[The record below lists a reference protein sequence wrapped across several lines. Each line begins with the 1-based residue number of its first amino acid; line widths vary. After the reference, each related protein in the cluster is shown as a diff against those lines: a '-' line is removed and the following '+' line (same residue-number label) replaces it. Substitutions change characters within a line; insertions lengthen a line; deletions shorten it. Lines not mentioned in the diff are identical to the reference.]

1 MSSIPQTTDNGNSVS
16 DFATK
21 FMKRFHIGRL
31 LFRCNAGKEKGIP
44 AMDIFRYLFCMMF
57 SDRSIYMQMKTGI
70 FEGTFSKNTI
80 YRFLNDVRINWQR
93 FTTLLSADIIC
104 RFMKP
109 LTDEKRKDV
118 FIVDDSLFD
127 RSRSKKVELL
137 ARVFDHC
144 SMKYRSGFRMLTLGW
159 SDGNSFV
166 PVNHCLLSAAEDKNL
181 LCAGKHYDGRSLA
194 GRRRLQSRRKAT
206 DVMVELIHSAQ
217 RAGISAKYVLF
228 DSWFSAPK
236 TILAL
241 KNQEH
246 LDTIAMMKKSKTK
259 YICEGQKLNVKEIYS
274 RNKKRRGRSRYL
286 LSVLVEIEKDGESIP
301 AKLVYVRN
309 KSRRK
314 DWLVLISTDT
324 QLSEEEIIRI
334 YGKRWDIEVFFKACK
349 SYLNLVKEYRG
360 ISYDAMNAHVAI
372 VFSRYMML
380 SVAQR
385 ENEDDRTIC
394 ELCFCLLDEMEDIT
408 FSRSMCIIIEAL
420 VDAVME
426 HFHITEAQLEEFTSS
441 FIHRLPKY
449 MQEALERQETAAL
462 KYFVG

>member
-21 FMKRFHIGRL
+21 FMQRFHLGKL
-31 LFRCNAGKEKGIP
+31 LFKCNAGKEKGIP
-44 AMDIFRYLFCMMF
+44 VMDVFRFLFCMMF
-57 SDRSIYMQMKTGI
+57 SDRSFYMQMKTGT
-70 FEGTFSKNTI
+70 FREGFSKNTI
-80 YRFLNDVRINWQR
+80 YRFLNNARTNWQR
-93 FTTLLSADIIC
+93 FTTLLSADIING
-104 RFMKP
+104 FMKP

-127 RSRSKKVELL
+127 RSRSKKTELL

-144 SMKYRSGFRMLTLGW
+144 SMKYRAGFRMLTLGW

-181 LCAGKHYDGRSLA
+181 LCEGNACDGRSLA
-194 GRRRLQSRRKAT
+194 GRRRLQARRKAT
-206 DVMVELIHSAQ
+206 DVMVELIHSA
-217 RAGISAKYVLF
+217 RCAGITARYVLF

-236 TILAL
+236 TMIAL

-246 LDTIAMMKKSKTK
+246 LDTIAMVKKSKTK
-259 YICEGQKLNVKEIYS
+259 YLYNGEKLNVKEIYS

-286 LSVLVEIEKDGESIP
+286 LSVPVTVEKDGESIP
-301 AKLVYVRN
+301 AKFVYVRN
-309 KSRRK
+309 KSKRK
-314 DWLVLISTDT
+314 DWLVIVSTDT
-324 QLSEEEIIRI
+324 GLSEEEIIRV

-385 ENEDDRTIC
+385 ENEDDKTIC

-408 FSRSMCIIIEAL
+408 FSRSMCIIIDTL
-420 VDAVME
+420 MDAVME
-426 HFHITEAQLEEFTSS
+426 YFHITEAQLEEFTAS
-441 FIHRLPKY
+441 FIQRLPQY
-449 MQEALERQETAAL
+449 MQEALERKEIAA
-462 KYFVG
+462 

>member
-1 MSSIPQTTDNGNSVS
+1 MSSIPQTTDNGNSVF

-21 FMKRFHIGRL
+21 FMQRFHLGKL
-31 LFRCNAGKEKGIP
+31 LFKCNAGKEKGIP
-44 AMDIFRYLFCMMF
+44 VMDVFRFLFCMMF
-57 SDRSIYMQMKTGI
+57 SDRSFYMQMKTGT
-70 FEGTFSKNTI
+70 FREGFSKNTI
-80 YRFLNDVRINWQR
+80 YRFLNNARTNWQR
-93 FTTLLSADIIC
+93 FTTLLSADIING
-104 RFMKP
+104 FMKP

-127 RSRSKKVELL
+127 RSRSKKTELL

-144 SMKYRSGFRMLTLGW
+144 SMKYRAGFRMLTLGW

-181 LCAGKHYDGRSLA
+181 LCEGNACDGRSLA
-194 GRRRLQSRRKAT
+194 GRRRLQARRKAT
-206 DVMVELIHSAQ
+206 DVMVELIHSA
-217 RAGISAKYVLF
+217 RCAGITARYVLF

-236 TILAL
+236 TMIAL

-246 LDTIAMMKKSKTK
+246 LDTIAMVRKSKTK
-259 YICEGQKLNVKEIYS
+259 YLYNGEKLNVKEIYS

-286 LSVLVEIEKDGESIP
+286 LSVPVTVEKDGESIQ
-301 AKLVYVRN
+301 AKFVYVRN
-309 KSRRK
+309 KSKRK
-314 DWLVLISTDT
+314 DWLVIVSTDT
-324 QLSEEEIIRI
+324 GLSEEEIIRV

-385 ENEDDRTIC
+385 ENEDDKTIC

-408 FSRSMCIIIEAL
+408 FSRSMCIIIDTL
-420 VDAVME
+420 MDAVME
-426 HFHITEAQLEEFTSS
+426 YFHITEAQLEEFTAS
-441 FIHRLPKY
+441 FIQRLPQY
-449 MQEALERQETAAL
+449 MQEALERKEIAA
-462 KYFVG
+462 

>member
-1 MSSIPQTTDNGNSVS
+1 MSSIPQMTDNGNSVS

-21 FMKRFHIGRL
+21 FMKRFHLGRL
-31 LFRCNAGKEKGIP
+31 LFKCNAGKEKGVP
-44 AMDIFRYLFCMMF
+44 VMDIFRYLFCMMF
-57 SDRSIYMQMKTGI
+57 SDRSIYMQMKTGTYK
-70 FEGTFSKNTI
+70 ESFSKNTI
-80 YRFLNDVRINWQR
+80 YRFLNNARTNWQR
-93 FTTLLSADIIC
+93 FTTLLSAGIISS
-104 RFMKP
+104 FMKP

-166 PVNHCLLSAAEDKNL
+166 PVSYSLLSAAEGRNL
-181 LCAGKHYDGRSLA
+181 LCNAGCYDGRSLA
-194 GRRRLQSRRKAT
+194 GRRRRQSRRKAT

-217 RAGISAKYVLF
+217 CAGITARYVLF

-236 TILAL
+236 TIMAL
-241 KNQEH
+241 KEQEH
-246 LDTIAMMKKSKTK
+246 LDTIAMLKKSRAK
-259 YICEGQKLNVKEIYS
+259 YTCQGERLNVKEIYS
-274 RNKKRRGRSRYL
+274 RNKKRRGCSRYL
-286 LSVLVEIEKDGESIP
+286 LSVPVDVEKDGESIP

-309 KSRRK
+309 KGNRK
-314 DWLVLISTDT
+314 DYLVLISTDT

-349 SYLNLVKEYRG
+349 SCLNLVKEYRG
-360 ISYDAMNAHVAI
+360 ISYDAMIAHVAI

-408 FSRSMCIIIEAL
+408 FSHAMCIVIDAL
-420 VDAVME
+420 TDAVME
-426 HFHITEAQLEEFTSS
+426 YFHITETQLEEFTSS
-441 FIHRLPKY
+441 FVHRLPQY
-449 MQEALERQETAAL
+449 MQEALGRKETAA
-462 KYFVG
+462 

>member
-1 MSSIPQTTDNGNSVS
+1 MSSIPQITDNGNNVS

-21 FMKRFHIGRL
+21 FMKRFHLGRL
-31 LFRCNAGKEKGIP
+31 LFKCNAGKEKGVP
-44 AMDIFRYLFCMMF
+44 VMDIFRYLFCMMF
-57 SDRSIYMQMKTGI
+57 SDRSIYMQMKTGS
-70 FEGTFSKNTI
+70 FEGNFSKNTI
-80 YRFLNDVRINWQR
+80 YRFLNDARTNWQR
-93 FTTLLSADIIC
+93 FTTLLSASIIC
-104 RFMKP
+104 CFMKP

-166 PVNHCLLSAAEDKNL
+166 PINYSLLSAAEDKNL
-181 LCAGKHYDGRSLA
+181 ICGGRHYDARSLT
-194 GRRRLQSRRKAT
+194 GKRRRQSRRKAT

-217 RAGISAKYVLF
+217 CAGITAKYVLF

-236 TILAL
+236 TILTL
-241 KNQEH
+241 KTQEQ

-259 YICEGQKLNVKEIYS
+259 YFYQGEKLNVKEIYNH
-274 RNKKRRGRSRYL
+274 NKKRRGCSRYL
-286 LSVLVEIEKDGESIP
+286 LSVSVDIEKDGAAIP

-309 KSRRK
+309 KSKRK
-314 DWLVLISTDT
+314 DWLVLVSTDT

-394 ELCFCLLDEMEDIT
+394 ELCYCLLDEMEDIT

-420 VDAVME
+420 ME
-426 HFHITEAQLEEFTSS
+426 SIMEYFHITEAQLEEFTSS
-441 FIHRLPKY
+441 FVHRLPQY
-449 MQEALERQETAAL
+449 MQEALERRESAA
-462 KYFVG
+462 

>member
-1 MSSIPQTTDNGNSVS
+1 MSSIPHTTDNGNSVS

-21 FMKRFHIGRL
+21 FMKRFHLGKL
-31 LFRCNAGKEKGIP
+31 LFKCNAGKEKGIP
-44 AMDIFRYLFCMMF
+44 VMDIFRFLFCMMF
-57 SDRSIYMQMKTGI
+57 SDRSFYMQMKTGT
-70 FEGTFSKNTI
+70 FGERFSKNTI
-80 YRFLNDVRINWQR
+80 YRFLNNARTNWQR
-93 FTTLLSADIIC
+93 FTTLLSADIING
-104 RFMKP
+104 FMKP

-127 RSRSKKVELL
+127 RSRSKKTELL

-144 SMKYRSGFRMLTLGW
+144 SMKYRAGFRMLTLGW

-181 LCAGKHYDGRSLA
+181 LCEGNACDGRSLA
-194 GRRRLQSRRKAT
+194 GRRRLQARRKAT
-206 DVMVELIHSAQ
+206 DVMVELIHSA
-217 RAGISAKYVLF
+217 RCAGITARYVLF

-236 TILAL
+236 TMIAL

-246 LDTIAMMKKSKTK
+246 LDTIAMVKKSKTK
-259 YICEGQKLNVKEIYS
+259 YLYNSEKLNVKEIYS

-286 LSVLVEIEKDGESIP
+286 LSVFVDVGKDGESIP
-301 AKLVYVRN
+301 ARLVYVRN
-309 KSRRK
+309 KGNRK

-408 FSRSMCIIIEAL
+408 FSRAMCIILDAL
-420 VDAVME
+420 MDAVME
-426 HFHITEAQLEEFTSS
+426 YFHITEAQLEEFTSS
-441 FIHRLPKY
+441 FIHRLPQY
-449 MQEALERQETAAL
+449 MQEALGRGNLLHDSILWA
-462 KYFVG
+462 

>member
-1 MSSIPQTTDNGNSVS
+1 MSSIPQTTDNGNSVF

-21 FMKRFHIGRL
+21 FMQRFHLGKL
-31 LFRCNAGKEKGIP
+31 LFKCNAGKEKGIP
-44 AMDIFRYLFCMMF
+44 VMDVFRFLFCMMF
-57 SDRSIYMQMKTGI
+57 SDRSFYMQMKTGT
-70 FEGTFSKNTI
+70 FREGFSKNTI
-80 YRFLNDVRINWQR
+80 YRFLNNARTNWQR
-93 FTTLLSADIIC
+93 FTTLLSADIING
-104 RFMKP
+104 FMKP

-127 RSRSKKVELL
+127 RSRSKKTELL

-144 SMKYRSGFRMLTLGW
+144 SMKYRAGFRMLTLGW

-181 LCAGKHYDGRSLA
+181 LCEGNACDGRSLA
-194 GRRRLQSRRKAT
+194 GRRRLQARRKAT
-206 DVMVELIHSAQ
+206 DVMVELIHSA
-217 RAGISAKYVLF
+217 RCAGITARYVLF

-236 TILAL
+236 TMIAL

-246 LDTIAMMKKSKTK
+246 LDTIAMVKKSKTK
-259 YICEGQKLNVKEIYS
+259 YLYNGEKLNVKEIYN

-286 LSVLVEIEKDGESIP
+286 LSVPVTVEKDGESIP
-301 AKLVYVRN
+301 AKFVYVRN
-309 KSRRK
+309 KSKRK
-314 DWLVLISTDT
+314 DWLVIVSTDT
-324 QLSEEEIIRI
+324 GLSEEEIIRV

-385 ENEDDRTIC
+385 ENEDDKTIC

-408 FSRSMCIIIEAL
+408 FSRSMCIIIDTL
-420 VDAVME
+420 MDAVME
-426 HFHITEAQLEEFTSS
+426 YFHITEAQLEEFTAS
-441 FIHRLPKY
+441 FIQRLPQY
-449 MQEALERQETAAL
+449 MQEALERKEIAA
-462 KYFVG
+462 

>member
-21 FMKRFHIGRL
+21 FMKRFHLGKL
-31 LFRCNAGKEKGIP
+31 LFKCNAGKEKGIP
-44 AMDIFRYLFCMMF
+44 VMDVFRFLFCMMF
-57 SDRSIYMQMKTGI
+57 SDRSFYMQMKTGT
-70 FEGTFSKNTI
+70 FREGFSKNTI
-80 YRFLNDVRINWQR
+80 YRFLNNARTNWQR
-93 FTTLLSADIIC
+93 FTTLLSADIING
-104 RFMKP
+104 FMKP

-127 RSRSKKVELL
+127 RSRSKKTELL

-144 SMKYRSGFRMLTLGW
+144 SMKYRAGFRMLTLGW

-181 LCAGKHYDGRSLA
+181 LCEGNACDGRSLA
-194 GRRRLQSRRKAT
+194 GRRRLQARRKAT
-206 DVMVELIHSAQ
+206 DVMVELIHSA
-217 RAGISAKYVLF
+217 RCAGITARYVLF

-236 TILAL
+236 TMIAL

-246 LDTIAMMKKSKTK
+246 LDTIAMVKKSKTK
-259 YICEGQKLNVKEIYS
+259 YLYNGEKLNVKEIYS

-286 LSVLVEIEKDGESIP
+286 LSVPVTVEKDGESIQ
-301 AKLVYVRN
+301 AKFVYVRN
-309 KSRRK
+309 KSKRK
-314 DWLVLISTDT
+314 DWLVIVSTDT
-324 QLSEEEIIRI
+324 GLSEEEIIRV

-385 ENEDDRTIC
+385 ENEDDKTIC

-408 FSRSMCIIIEAL
+408 FSRSMCIIIDTL
-420 VDAVME
+420 MDAVME
-426 HFHITEAQLEEFTSS
+426 YFHITEAQLEEFTAS
-441 FIHRLPKY
+441 FIQRLPQY
-449 MQEALERQETAAL
+449 MQEALERKEIAA
-462 KYFVG
+462 

>member
-21 FMKRFHIGRL
+21 FMKRFHLGKL
-31 LFRCNAGKEKGIP
+31 LFKCNAGKEKGIP
-44 AMDIFRYLFCMMF
+44 VMDIFRYLFCMMF
-57 SDRSIYMQMKTGI
+57 SDRSVYMQMKTGT
-70 FEGTFSKNTI
+70 FGEAFSKNTI
-80 YRFLNDVRINWQR
+80 YRFLNNTRTNWQR
-93 FTTLLSADIIC
+93 FTTLLSSGIING
-104 RFMKP
+104 FMKP

-118 FIVDDSLFD
+118 FIIDDSFFD
-127 RSRSKKVELL
+127 RSRSKKADLL

-144 SMKYRSGFRMLTLGW
+144 SMKCKPGFRMLTLGW

-181 LCAGKHYDGRSLA
+181 LCEGKAYDGRSLA
-194 GRRRLQSRRKAT
+194 GRRRLQARRKAT

-217 RAGISAKYVLF
+217 CAGITARYVLF

-241 KNQEH
+241 KSQEH
-246 LDTIAMMKKSKTK
+246 LDTIAMVKKGKTK
-259 YICEGQKLNVKEIYS
+259 YQYNGEKLNVKEIYS
-274 RNKKRRGRSRYL
+274 RNRKRRGRSRYL
-286 LSVLVEIEKDGESIP
+286 LSVSVMVEKEGESLP
-301 AKLVYVRN
+301 AKFVYVRN
-309 KSRRK
+309 KSNRK
-314 DWLVLISTDT
+314 DWLVIISTDT
-324 QLSEEEIIRI
+324 GLSEEEIIRV

-349 SYLNLVKEYRG
+349 SYLKLVKEYRG

-385 ENEDDRTIC
+385 ENEDDKTIC

-408 FSRSMCIIIEAL
+408 FSRSMCIIIDAL
-420 VDAVME
+420 MDTVME
-426 HFHITEAQLEEFTSS
+426 YFHITEGQLEEFTTS
-441 FIHRLPKY
+441 FIKRLPKY
-449 MQEALERQETAAL
+449 MQEALERKESAA
-462 KYFVG
+462 

>member
-1 MSSIPQTTDNGNSVS
+1 
-16 DFATK
+16 
-21 FMKRFHIGRL
+21 MKRFHLGRL
-31 LFRCNAGKEKGIP
+31 LFKCNAGKEKGVP
-44 AMDIFRYLFCMMF
+44 VMDIFRYLFCMMF
-57 SDRSIYMQMKTGI
+57 SDRSIYMQMKTGT
-70 FEGTFSKNTI
+70 FEGDFSKNTI
-80 YRFLNDVRINWQR
+80 YRFLNDARTNRQR
-93 FTTLLSADIIC
+93 FTTLLSASIIC

-109 LTDEKRKDV
+109 LTDETRKDV

-137 ARVFDHC
+137 AKVFDHC
-144 SMKYRSGFRMLTLGW
+144 SMKYKSGFRMLTLGW

-166 PVNHCLLSAAEDKNL
+166 PVNYSLLSAAEDKSL
-181 LCAGKHYDGRSLA
+181 ICGGRHYDARSLT
-194 GRRRLQSRRKAT
+194 GRRRRQSRRKAT
-206 DVMVELIHSAQ
+206 DVMVELVHSAQ
-217 RAGISAKYVLF
+217 RAGITAKYVLF

-236 TILAL
+236 TIITL
-241 KNQEH
+241 KTQEH

-259 YICEGQKLNVKEIYS
+259 YFYQGEKLNVKEIYS
-274 RNKKRRGRSRYL
+274 RNRKRRGRSRYL
-286 LSVLVEIEKDGESIP
+286 LSVSVDIEKDGETIP

-309 KSRRK
+309 KSKCK
-314 DWLVLISTDT
+314 DWLVLVSTDT

-360 ISYDAMNAHVAI
+360 ISYDGMNAHAAI

-408 FSRSMCIIIEAL
+408 FSRSMCIIVDAL
-420 VDAVME
+420 MDAVME
-426 HFHITEAQLEEFTSS
+426 YFHITEAQLEEFTSS
-441 FIHRLPKY
+441 FVHRLPQY
-449 MQEALERQETAAL
+449 MQEALERRESAA
-462 KYFVG
+462 

>member
-1 MSSIPQTTDNGNSVS
+1 MSSIPQITDNGNNVS

-31 LFRCNAGKEKGIP
+31 LFKCNAGKEKGIP
-44 AMDIFRYLFCMMF
+44 VMELFRYLFCMMF
-57 SDRSIYMQMKTGI
+57 SDRSIYMQIKTGT
-70 FEGTFSKNTI
+70 FEGAFSKNTI

-93 FTTLLSADIIC
+93 FTMLLSAEIIC

-127 RSRSKKVELL
+127 RSRSKKVE
-137 ARVFDHC
+137 
-144 SMKYRSGFRMLTLGW
+144 MLTLGW
-159 SDGNSFV
+159 SDGNSFL
-166 PVNHCLLSAAEDKNL
+166 PVSYSLLSAAEDKNL
-181 LCAGKHYDGRSLA
+181 LCGGKRYDGRSLA

-206 DVMVELIHSAQ
+206 DVMVELVHSAQ
-217 RAGISAKYVLF
+217 CAGITAKYVLF

-236 TILAL
+236 TILVL
-241 KNQEH
+241 KKQEH
-246 LDTIAMMKKSKTK
+246 LDTIAMMKKSRTK
-259 YICEGQKLNVKEIYS
+259 YRYQGEKFNVKEIYS
-274 RNKKRRGRSRYL
+274 RNRKRRGRSRYL

-301 AKLVYVRN
+301 AKLVFVRN

-314 DWLVLISTDT
+314 DWLILVSTDVSI
-324 QLSEEEIIRI
+324 SEEEIIRI

-349 SYLNLVKEYRG
+349 SYLKLVKEYRG
-360 ISYDAMNAHVAI
+360 ISYDAMGAHVAI
-372 VFSRYMML
+372 VFARYMML

-408 FSRSMCIIIEAL
+408 FSRSMCIIIDAL
-420 VDAVME
+420 MDTVME
-426 HFHITEAQLEEFTSS
+426 YFHITEVQLEEFTAS
-441 FIHRLPKY
+441 FIQRLPKY
-449 MQEALERQETAAL
+449 MQDALERRETA
-462 KYFVG
+462 V

>member
-1 MSSIPQTTDNGNSVS
+1 MSSIPRTTDNGNSVS
-16 DFATK
+16 GFATN
-21 FMKRFHIGRL
+21 FMKRFHVGRL
-31 LFRCNAGKEKGIP
+31 LFQCNAGKEKGIP
-44 AMDIFRYLFCMMF
+44 VMDIFRYLFCMMF
-57 SDRSIYMQMKTGI
+57 SDRSIYMQMKTGT
-70 FEGTFSKNTI
+70 FEGAFSKNTI
-80 YRFLNDVRINWQR
+80 YRFLNDARINWQR
-93 FTTLLSADIIC
+93 FTTLLSAHIIC

-109 LTDEKRKDV
+109 LTDEERKDV

-137 ARVFDHC
+137 AKVFDHC
-144 SMKYRSGFRMLTLGW
+144 SMRYKAGFRMLTLGW

-166 PVNHCLLSAAEDKNL
+166 PINHCLLSAAEDKNL
-181 LCAGKHYDGRSLA
+181 LCEGKHYDGRSLA

-217 RAGISAKYVLF
+217 CAGISAKYVLF

-236 TILAL
+236 TILSL
-241 KNQEH
+241 KNGEH

-259 YICEGQKLNVKEIYS
+259 YTYQGEKLNVKEIYS

-301 AKLVYVRN
+301 AKFVYIRN

-314 DWLVLISTDT
+314 DWLALVSTDT
-324 QLSEEEIIRI
+324 QLTEEEIIRI

-385 ENEDDRTIC
+385 ENEDDKTIC

-420 VDAVME
+420 MDTVME
-426 HFHITEAQLEEFTSS
+426 YFHITEAQLEEFTAS
-441 FIHRLPKY
+441 FVQRLPKY
-449 MQEALERQETAAL
+449 MQEALERRETAA
-462 KYFVG
+462 

>member
-1 MSSIPQTTDNGNSVS
+1 
-16 DFATK
+16 
-21 FMKRFHIGRL
+21 MKRFHLGKL
-31 LFRCNAGKEKGIP
+31 LFKCNAGKEKGIP
-44 AMDIFRYLFCMMF
+44 VMDVFRFLFCMMF
-57 SDRSIYMQMKTGI
+57 SDRSFYMQMKTGT
-70 FEGTFSKNTI
+70 FREGFSKNTI
-80 YRFLNDVRINWQR
+80 YRFLNNARTNWQR
-93 FTTLLSADIIC
+93 FTTLLSADIING
-104 RFMKP
+104 FMKP

-127 RSRSKKVELL
+127 RSRSKKTELL

-144 SMKYRSGFRMLTLGW
+144 SMKYRAGFRMLTLGW

-181 LCAGKHYDGRSLA
+181 LCEGNACDGRSLA
-194 GRRRLQSRRKAT
+194 GRRRLQARRKAT
-206 DVMVELIHSAQ
+206 DVMVELIHSA
-217 RAGISAKYVLF
+217 RCAGITARYVLF

-236 TILAL
+236 TMIAL

-246 LDTIAMMKKSKTK
+246 LDTIAMVRKSKTK
-259 YICEGQKLNVKEIYS
+259 YLYNGEKLNVKEIYS

-286 LSVLVEIEKDGESIP
+286 LSVPVTVEKDGESIQ
-301 AKLVYVRN
+301 AKFVYVRN
-309 KSRRK
+309 KSKRK
-314 DWLVLISTDT
+314 DWLVIVSTDT
-324 QLSEEEIIRI
+324 GLSEEEIIRV

-385 ENEDDRTIC
+385 ENEDDKTIC

-408 FSRSMCIIIEAL
+408 FSRSMCIIIDTL
-420 VDAVME
+420 MDAVME
-426 HFHITEAQLEEFTSS
+426 YFHITEAQLEEFTAS
-441 FIHRLPKY
+441 FIQRLPQY
-449 MQEALERQETAAL
+449 MQEALERKEIAA
-462 KYFVG
+462 

>member
-21 FMKRFHIGRL
+21 FMQRFHLGKL
-31 LFRCNAGKEKGIP
+31 LFKCNAGKEKGIP
-44 AMDIFRYLFCMMF
+44 VMDVFRFLFCMMF
-57 SDRSIYMQMKTGI
+57 SDRSFYMQMKTGT
-70 FEGTFSKNTI
+70 FREGFSKNTI
-80 YRFLNDVRINWQR
+80 YRFLNNARTNWQR
-93 FTTLLSADIIC
+93 FTTLLSADIING
-104 RFMKP
+104 FMKP

-127 RSRSKKVELL
+127 RSRSKKTELL

-144 SMKYRSGFRMLTLGW
+144 SMKYRAGFRMLTLGW

-181 LCAGKHYDGRSLA
+181 LCEGNACDGRSLA
-194 GRRRLQSRRKAT
+194 GRRRLQARRKAT
-206 DVMVELIHSAQ
+206 DVMVELIHSA
-217 RAGISAKYVLF
+217 RCAGITARYVLF

-236 TILAL
+236 TMIAL

-246 LDTIAMMKKSKTK
+246 LDTIAMVKKSKTK
-259 YICEGQKLNVKEIYS
+259 YLYNGEKLNVKEIYS

-286 LSVLVEIEKDGESIP
+286 LSVPVTVEKDGESIQ
-301 AKLVYVRN
+301 AKFVYVRN
-309 KSRRK
+309 KSKRK
-314 DWLVLISTDT
+314 DWLVIVSTDT
-324 QLSEEEIIRI
+324 GLSEEEIIRV

-385 ENEDDRTIC
+385 ENEDDKTIC

-408 FSRSMCIIIEAL
+408 FSRSMCIIIDTL
-420 VDAVME
+420 MDAVME
-426 HFHITEAQLEEFTSS
+426 YFHITEAQLEEFTAS
-441 FIHRLPKY
+441 FIQRLPQY
-449 MQEALERQETAAL
+449 MQEALERKEIAA
-462 KYFVG
+462 

>member
-1 MSSIPQTTDNGNSVS
+1 MSSIPQATDNGNSVS

-21 FMKRFHIGRL
+21 FMQRFHLGKL
-31 LFRCNAGKEKGIP
+31 LFKCNAGKEKGIP
-44 AMDIFRYLFCMMF
+44 VMDVFRFLFCMMF
-57 SDRSIYMQMKTGI
+57 SDRSFYMQVKTGT
-70 FEGTFSKNTI
+70 FREGFSKNTI
-80 YRFLNDVRINWQR
+80 YRFLNNARTNWQR
-93 FTTLLSADIIC
+93 FTTLLSADIING
-104 RFMKP
+104 FMKP

-127 RSRSKKVELL
+127 RSRSKKTELL

-144 SMKYRSGFRMLTLGW
+144 SMKYRAGFRMLTLGW

-181 LCAGKHYDGRSLA
+181 LCEGNACDGRSLA
-194 GRRRLQSRRKAT
+194 GRRRLQARRKAT
-206 DVMVELIHSAQ
+206 DVMVELIHSA
-217 RAGISAKYVLF
+217 RCAGITARYVLF

-236 TILAL
+236 TMIAL

-246 LDTIAMMKKSKTK
+246 LDTIAMVRKSKTK
-259 YICEGQKLNVKEIYS
+259 YLYNGEKLNVKEIYS

-286 LSVLVEIEKDGESIP
+286 LSVPVTVEKDGESIQ
-301 AKLVYVRN
+301 AKFVYVRN
-309 KSRRK
+309 KSKRK
-314 DWLVLISTDT
+314 DWLVIVSTDT
-324 QLSEEEIIRI
+324 GLSEEEIIRV

-385 ENEDDRTIC
+385 ENEDDKTIC

-408 FSRSMCIIIEAL
+408 FSRSMCIIIDTL
-420 VDAVME
+420 MDAVME
-426 HFHITEAQLEEFTSS
+426 YFHITEAQLEEFTAS
-441 FIHRLPKY
+441 FIQRLPQY
-449 MQEALERQETAAL
+449 MQEALERKEIAA
-462 KYFVG
+462 